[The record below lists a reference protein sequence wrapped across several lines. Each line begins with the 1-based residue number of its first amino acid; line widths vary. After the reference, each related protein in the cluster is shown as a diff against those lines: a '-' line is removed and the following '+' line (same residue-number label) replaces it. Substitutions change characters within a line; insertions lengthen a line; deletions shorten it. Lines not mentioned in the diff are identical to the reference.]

1 MTDSLAAPDTAE
13 RRRAL
18 DPGSS
23 FLVQAPAGAGKTEL
37 LVRRYLRLLATAA
50 EPEEI
55 LAVTFTRKAA
65 AEMQRRVLN
74 ALAAAGS
81 PRVSAPAA
89 SPAEIDELVAAVRT
103 RDAARGWQLAEHP
116 ARLRISTIDALNA
129 ALARSA
135 PVSAGA
141 SALRPVGQQPERL
154 YRLAARATL
163 RLLAEPDGPAVQVAA
178 LLRHLDNDPGRA
190 EELLAKLLARRDQ
203 WLPLVGAGLDPQR
216 ARANLE
222 SGLGRLVEREL
233 QRVEASIPAAQQAEI
248 AEVVHAAAINLG
260 RDLGSGRGAGRTL
273 AGWSAWWRFVA
284 TTFLTGQGD
293 WRKRLDKN
301 GGFPPDQKDLKSHA
315 MGLVSLLRDTE
326 GVLEAL
332 AAVKT
337 LPEPH
342 YSPVQW
348 LALES
353 LLTLLPFAAAE
364 LKLIFASE
372 GETDYAEIAAE
383 GRAALGD
390 EAAPSE
396 LALRVDW
403 RLQHLLLDEF
413 QDTSQAQYALLRAL
427 TRGWTPGDGRTL
439 FLVGDPM
446 QSIYRFRQ
454 AEVRLFLDVRD
465 HGLPGIVLEFLRLRA
480 NFRSVPALVAWTNTT
495 FQTVFPPQD
504 ELLSSAISFAPS
516 EAARSGPVNDPS
528 AVSIHASDWHQPSV
542 EADAVVSI
550 VREALERWPT
560 GSIGILV
567 RSRTHAVH
575 VVAALR
581 MAQVPLSATDLVELG
596 RTALANDLLAITR
609 ALVHAG
615 DRLAWLT
622 VLRAPWCGLTLADL
636 AELGAV
642 EDRRTVFELAG
653 DVTLVSR
660 LTPDGRER
668 LSRATAAFLA
678 GLSRL
683 GQIPLRDVVEGV
695 WLELGGPAVAGPE
708 LVLADLVLEEIGR
721 HDLGG
726 DCPDV
731 LALSRA
737 LNQTRASLS
746 DPAALV
752 QVMTIHKAKG
762 LQFDTV
768 IVPSLGRAIRQEDRP
783 ALLWQELAHGASL
796 DLLLAPI
803 NASGAADDPLYE
815 LLWGLRARQETAETD
830 RLLYVAVTRA
840 RERLHLLGQ
849 IPPDRGT
856 AEPGTSPRA
865 ARGSLLNRLWPA
877 VCSDWPCP
885 ASAQLAP
892 KPPAEPSA
900 HWQQPTLRRLPS
912 GWQRPAAPPSLR
924 LPVPSAGSPVLRSP
938 VTYDWASAWARQA
951 GSVAHRWLQQ
961 IASAGAARYPATRLP
976 SLRPQ
981 FRQLLRRQG
990 VDSASLDKAGL
1001 RVEAVLREA
1010 LGDPQGQWLLSADH
1024 TEQLNEYAVT
1034 VAEGGRYRQLIID
1047 RAFVDSDGVRWI
1059 VDYKTSSHEGGDPE
1073 GFIRSEV
1080 ERYTPQLRAYRQA
1093 FACLEQRTIN
1103 TALYFPLLQLLQRIE
1118 PDAVPGAGQLPG

>member
-1 MTDSLAAPDTAE
+1 MTDSRSAPDAAE
-13 RRRAL
+13 RSRAL
-18 DPGSS
+18 DPARS

-65 AEMQRRVLN
+65 AEMQRRVLG
-74 ALAAAGS
+74 ALAGSGTAVASTPGAAT
-81 PRVSAPAA
+81 
-89 SPAEIDELVAAVRT
+89 AEIDRLVAAVRA
-103 RDAARGWQLAEHP
+103 RDTERGWQLSGHP

-141 SALRPVGQQPERL
+141 SALRAVGQQPERL

-163 RLLAEPDGPAVQVAA
+163 RLLADSDGPAVEVAG
-178 LLRHLDNDPGRA
+178 LLRHLDNDVGRA
-190 EELLAKLLARRDQ
+190 EELLAQLLARRDQ
-203 WLPLVGAGLDPQR
+203 WLPLVGTGLDPLR

-222 SGLGRLVEREL
+222 SSLGRLVEREL
-233 QRVEASIPAAQQAEI
+233 QRVEQRIPVAQRAEM
-248 AEVVHAAAINLG
+248 AEVAHAAAINLG
-260 RDLGSGRGAGRTL
+260 VDLGGAWGAAQTL
-273 AGWSAWWRFVA
+273 AERGAWWRFAA
-284 TTFLTGQGD
+284 TVFLTGDGD
-293 WRKRLDKN
+293 WRKRLDRN
-301 GGFPPDQKDLKSHA
+301 GGFPPDQKDLKAHA
-315 MGLVSLLRDTE
+315 MALIGDLRHVD
-326 GVLEAL
+326 GALEAL
-332 AAVKT
+332 VTVRA
-337 LPEPH
+337 LPAPH
-342 YSPVQW
+342 YSAVQW
-348 LALES
+348 SALES

-364 LKLIFASE
+364 LKLIFSAE

-383 GRAALGD
+383 GRSALGD
-390 EAAPSE
+390 ETAPSE

-413 QDTSQAQYALLRAL
+413 QDTSQAQYSLLRAL

-480 NFRSVPALVAWTNTT
+480 NFRSVPALVAWTNAT
-495 FQTVFPPQD
+495 FHAVFPQTD
-504 ELLSSAISFAPS
+504 DLISSAISFAPS
-516 EAARSGPVNDPS
+516 EAARGGPLIDPA
-528 AVSIHASDWHQPSV
+528 AVTVHASGWEQKSV
-542 EADAVVSI
+542 EAEEVVRVVKDA
-550 VREALERWPT
+550 LLGWPT

-567 RSRTHAVH
+567 RSRSHAGH
-575 VVAALR
+575 IVAALR
-581 MAQVPLSATDLVELG
+581 IAQIEFSATDLVELG

-622 VLRAPWCGLTLADL
+622 ILRAPWCGLTLVDL
-636 AELGAV
+636 AQLAAV
-642 EDRRTVFELAG
+642 QDGRTLFELAEDPG
-653 DVTLVSR
+653 VAGCLTADGQARLGRVS
-660 LTPDGRER
+660 
-668 LSRATAAFLA
+668 AAFRA

-695 WLELGGPAVAGPE
+695 WLELGGPAVAGSE

-721 HDLGG
+721 HDVGG

-737 LNQTRASLS
+737 LDRARASLS
-746 DPAALV
+746 DAGALV

-768 IVPSLGRAIRQEDRP
+768 IVPGLGRGIRREDRP
-783 ALLWQELAHGASL
+783 ALLWQELAQANANAGAL

-815 LLWGLRARQETAETD
+815 LLWNLRAQQEAAETD

-840 RERLHLLGQ
+840 RERLHLFGQ
-849 IPPDRGT
+849 VPPDRGPSD
-856 AEPGTSPRA
+856 AGAVPRA
-865 ARGSLLNRLWPA
+865 ARGSLLERLWPVVGA
-877 VCSDWPCP
+877 GWPGP
-885 ASAQLAP
+885 APLLSPEPA
-892 KPPAEPSA
+892 AEPSA
-900 HWQQPTLRRLPS
+900 HWQQPPLRRLPS
-912 GWQRPAAPPSLR
+912 GWERPAAPPSLR
-924 LPVPSAGSPVLRSP
+924 LPAGSSPVLRTP
-938 VTYDWASAWARQA
+938 VTYEWASAWARQA

-961 IASAGAARYPATRLP
+961 FASDGVAHYPATRLQ
-976 SLRPQ
+976 SLRPR

-990 VDSASLDKAGL
+990 VDSAALDKAVE
-1001 RVEAVLREA
+1001 RVEAVLKAA
-1010 LGDPQGQWLLSADH
+1010 LSDPQGQWLLSGDH

-1034 VAEGGRYRQLIID
+1034 VPEGGRYRRLIID
-1047 RAFVDSDGVRWI
+1047 RAFVDGDGVRWI
-1059 VDYKTSSHEGGDPE
+1059 IDYKTSSHEGGDQE
-1073 GFIRSEV
+1073 AFIRSEV
-1080 ERYTPQLRAYRQA
+1080 ERYAPQLRAYRHA
-1093 FACLEQRTIN
+1093 FACLDQRLIK
-1103 TALYFPLLQLLQRIE
+1103 TALYFPLLRLLQTVEADDNGDRR
-1118 PDAVPGAGQLPG
+1118 G